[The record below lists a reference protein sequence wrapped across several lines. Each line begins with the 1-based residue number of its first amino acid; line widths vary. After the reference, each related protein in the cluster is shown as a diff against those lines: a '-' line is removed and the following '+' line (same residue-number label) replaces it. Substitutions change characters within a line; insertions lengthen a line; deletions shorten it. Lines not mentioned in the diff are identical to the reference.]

1 MKGFLAKCFLLL
13 VSFMMVAHA
22 NVDAQQK
29 KRTSTK
35 RAPVKKTT
43 TKKTTNSKTKATVN
57 PSDKSVVPPADT
69 TKKVDSLAIEKVKPS
84 LRNDAAIE
92 RNLIKDRVP
101 LVYQHIREDDAV
113 YRERIWR
120 EIDTRE
126 KMNQVFRYS
135 AKDDN
140 GDQRFILIL
149 LRAIQD
155 KAVTAFS
162 GDDDRFTTPMTVAEV
177 GQKISGG
184 TKTITMMDSLGNIT
198 GQKDVQLEVNYD
210 SFYRFHIKE
219 EVVFDKQS
227 SRLYWRIL
235 GIAPV
240 KDVVTSSG
248 VNLGPQELFWIYYPD
263 IRPYFAKFEVYNRKN
278 WGQRMTWEELFESRF
293 FTGRIIKSTLDNP
306 YDLLFSQMPGL
317 KDNPLFQLYEGEKV
331 KDKIFNYEQNLWSY

>member
-1 MKGFLAKCFLLL
+1 MKGFWVRCFLLL
-13 VSFMMVAHA
+13 FSFMMVTHVV
-22 NVDAQQK
+22 VDAQQ

-35 RAPVKKTT
+35 RAPSKKAT

-57 PSDKSVVPPADT
+57 PSDKTVAAADT
-69 TKKVDSLAIEKVKPS
+69 TKKKVDSLSIEKVKPS

-101 LVYQHIREDDAV
+101 LAYQYIREDDAV
-113 YRERIWR
+113 YRERLWR

-126 KMNQVFRYS
+126 KINQSFRYS
-135 AKDDN
+135 SKDDN

-162 GDDDRFTTPMTVAEV
+162 GDDDRFTTPLTIGDVAT
-177 GQKISGG
+177 KISGG
-184 TKTITMMDSLGNIT
+184 TKTITLMDSLGNIT

-219 EVVFDKQS
+219 EVLFDKQT

-240 KDVVTSSG
+240 KDVITSSG

-263 IRPYFAKFEVYNRKN
+263 IRPYFAKFEVYNAKN

-293 FTGRIIKSTLDNP
+293 FSGRIIKSTLDNP
-306 YDLLFSQMPGL
+306 YDLMFSQMPGI

-331 KDKIFNYEQNLWSY
+331 KEKIFNYEQNLWSY